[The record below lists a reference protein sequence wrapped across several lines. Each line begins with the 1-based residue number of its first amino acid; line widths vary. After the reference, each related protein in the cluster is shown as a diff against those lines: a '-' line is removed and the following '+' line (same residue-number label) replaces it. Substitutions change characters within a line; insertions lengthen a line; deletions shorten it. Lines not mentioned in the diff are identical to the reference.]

1 MSEIRCVKRGWFEMV
16 LQTSAET
23 GRQLARRW
31 RPSNAVASG
40 WSQVEDQ
47 VVAWLRAADQC
58 AAVGGV
64 IDRGGGVADRSGYD
78 GCLAGMAHPGAARP
92 AHRHVAGFGE
102 LEQAGVAGVP
112 ARVQVAA
119 RERDQGSG
127 AWLAGGRVRSA
138 GGRGRDAGCYRGP
151 GTEDLGTDSGSLDA
165 GRGQ

>member
-1 MSEIRCVKRGWFEMV
+1 MSEIRCVKRGWFEMA

-64 IDRGGGVADRSGYD
+64 IDRVGGIADCSGYD
-78 GCLAGMAHPGAARP
+78 GCLAGVAHPGAACP
-92 AHRHVAGFGE
+92 AHRYVAGFGE

-112 ARVQVAA
+112 AHIQVAA
-119 RERDQGSG
+119 RERDYGP
-127 AWLAGGRVRSA
+127 ATRLAGGRVRPA
-138 GGRGRDAGCYRGP
+138 GGRGRDAGCQRGP
-151 GTEDLGTDSGSLDA
+151 GA
-165 GRGQ
+165 